1 MKHKLFKK
9 TIWWIAKAFIKI
21 MYNIEYLGEK
31 EFPKTGAHIICPN
44 HIHTMDIPT
53 VACFGKGKR
62 WTYFMAKKEF
72 FDNWFLNWF
81 FSRLSVYPVDRENAD
96 IVSFRKTT
104 RYLKDGQL
112 VVIFP
117 QGTRDT
123 GDTPLPAKKGPA
135 MFAAMT
141 GAKIVPILI
150 EGKFKFRSK
159 IKVYIGKPFD
169 LGMKQKTKYT
179 KQEYYDKS
187 QEIMK
192 VIYSLPEVY

>member
-9 TIWWIAKAFIKI
+9 FFRGLAKVFVYV
-21 MYNIEYLGEK
+21 MYNMEYIGEK
-31 EFPKTGAHIICPN
+31 NFPKTGAHIICPN
-44 HIHTMDIPT
+44 HIHAMDIPA
-53 VACFGKGKR
+53 VSSIGDGKR

-72 FDNWFLNWF
+72 FNNWFLNWF
-81 FSRLSVYPVDRENAD
+81 FTRLSVYPVDREKAD

-104 RYLKDGQL
+104 RYLKDDQL
-112 VVIFP
+112 VVVFP
-117 QGTRDT
+117 QGTRST
-123 GDTPLPAKKGPA
+123 GDEQLPAKKGPA
-135 MFAAMT
+135 MFAAIT
-141 GAKIVPILI
+141 GAKIVPVFI

-159 IKVYIGKPFD
+159 VKVYVGKPFD
-169 LGMKQKTKYT
+169 LELKQKTKYT